1 MSRAAKTM
9 FVWSIY
15 LLTLRATLVIA
26 PNVLVL
32 FFGAFVALG
41 FVKPVL
47 LLLGMVDLAAAVW
60 TGVSLRRDGT

>member
-1 MSRAAKTM
+1 MEEPLAPPGNA
-9 FVWSIY
+9 
-15 LLTLRATLVIA
+15 LRPRSL
-26 PNVLVL
+26 
-32 FFGAFVALG
+32 GFVALG